1 VKSVSNHEIAGSPF
15 RSEILVRFADCDYA
29 RMVFYPRYLVMFN
42 NLVEDW
48 FAKGLNLSFSELH
61 ARRGWG
67 VPTVHLEVDFR
78 APSILGDILQ
88 SSLAVTS
95 LGRSSFGL
103 EIILSGP
110 DGSERVHGKLV
121 LVLMELDRNRAHAIP
136 DNLRERMAK
145 FMLVESELS

>member
-1 VKSVSNHEIAGSPF
+1 MPF

-48 FAKGLNLSFSELH
+48 FAAGLNLSFSELH
-61 ARRGWG
+61 AQRGWG

-78 APSILGDILQ
+78 SPSFLGDVLQ
-88 SSLAVTS
+88 ATLAVTS
-95 LGRSSFGL
+95 LGRSSVGL

-110 DGSERVHGKLV
+110 DGVERVRGKLV
-121 LVLMELDRNRAHAIP
+121 LVLMELGRNRSHTIP
-136 DNLRERMAK
+136 DDLRARMAR
-145 FMLVESELS
+145 FQVEDPERAKSIVRGK